1 MRKLSNAQKSIIIL
15 NIKTGLLDLGKS
27 IDQKLFEDIEAMN
40 DYETLWQDTTRFIN
54 DYILSDTGGE

>member
-1 MRKLSNAQKSIIIL
+1 VRKLSNAQKSIIIL